1 MDLGGFINRVC
12 ADGIAAAKAH
22 YSRPDQADKLKGSIE
37 GYELCQG
44 IEHTD
49 HLMEAL
55 HKANAR
61 AMKAFGDQAD
71 DYWRWSCRVA
81 VIEWV
86 CNVVSAAF
94 VANGFQALG
103 PRWPTGHA
111 MIKTANILGARQGR
125 AWRIRE

>member
-1 MDLGGFINRVC
+1 MDLGWFINRIC
-12 ADGIAAAKAH
+12 ADGIAAARAS
-22 YSRPDQADKLKGSIE
+22 YSSPNQADKLRGSIE

-61 AMKAFGDQAD
+61 AMQAFGDQAD
-71 DYWRWSCRVA
+71 DYRRWSSRVA

-86 CNVVSAAF
+86 CNVVSAGF
-94 VANGFQALG
+94 VAKGFQPLG
-103 PRWPTGHA
+103 PRWPTGRA
-111 MIKTANILGARQGR
+111 MIKSAKILGARQGR
-125 AWRIRE
+125 A

>member
-1 MDLGGFINRVC
+1 MDLGWFINRIC
-12 ADGIAAAKAH
+12 ADGIAAARA
-22 YSRPDQADKLKGSIE
+22 YYASPNEADKLKGSIE

-61 AMKAFGDQAD
+61 AMQAFGEQAD
-71 DYWRWSCRVA
+71 DYWRWSSRVA

-86 CNVVSAAF
+86 CNVVSAGF
-94 VANGFQALG
+94 VAKGFQPLG
-103 PRWPTGHA
+103 PRWPTGRA
-111 MIKTANILGARQGR
+111 MIKSATILGARQGR
-125 AWRIRE
+125 TRRIRE

>member
-1 MDLGGFINRVC
+1 MDLGWFINRVC
-12 ADGIAAAKAH
+12 ADGILAAKAY
-22 YSRPDQADKLKGSIE
+22 YSRSNQADKLKGSIE

-55 HKANAR
+55 HKANER
-61 AMKAFGDQAD
+61 AMLAFADQAD
-71 DYWRWSCRVA
+71 DYGRWRSRVA

-94 VANGFQALG
+94 VVKGLQPLG
-103 PRWPTGHA
+103 PRWPTGRA
-111 MIKTANILGARQGR
+111 MIKSANILGARQGR
-125 AWRIRE
+125 AWRIPE